1 MADDKA
7 GGATTFATVQVSDSD
22 RYEELAQLIAEVE
35 AAAEL
40 TIHVDGDKVKIK
52 PVKSPEEEADC
63 VSDEAEADF
72 DLPESTPMIGGGGLG
87 GGTDD
92 DW

>member
-1 MADDKA
+1 
-7 GGATTFATVQVSDSD
+7 
-22 RYEELAQLIAEVE
+22 
-35 AAAEL
+35 
-40 TIHVDGDKVKIK
+40 VKIK